1 MDLEK
6 EGKCGWQG
14 ESGLDKEVWVIRRHF
29 WSL

>member
-1 MDLEK
+1 MDLKK
-6 EGKCGWQG
+6 EGKCGWRG